1 MKSLEQILGY
11 KGKNV
16 VITGAASGMG
26 KAAVDLLVSLGA
38 NVYTIVRRNVD
49 LPGTTVINKGDMSEY
64 DVINEIIKALPGKID
79 ALFLCHGMAAT
90 QGAPL
95 KVQKVNFIGQR
106 YMAEQLLP
114 RISDNGSIAFITS
127 VAGFGWQ
134 SDVKTIND
142 FLACTTYD
150 QMMAWCES
158 NPSAYERD
166 SYGFSKKSLNA
177 YVKSRALLKMYTQR
191 KIRLNAICPGYTI
204 TGLTEAFDKSGS
216 ATGDAMEGKKT
227 LEKMILEPWGGR
239 PATAEEM
246 GYPLVAMG
254 SDMFSYMSGQTV
266 FFDYGLT
273 SKWEFDG
280 VLNA

>member
-1 MKSLEQILGY
+1 MKSLENIFGY

-26 KAAVDLLVSLGA
+26 KAAAELLVSLDA
-38 NVYTIVRRNVD
+38 NVYSIVRRNVG
-49 LPGTTVINKGDMSEY
+49 LPGATVINKGDLSEY
-64 DVINEIIKALPGKID
+64 DVINEIIKALPEKID
-79 ALFLCHGMAAT
+79 ALFLCHAMASS
-90 QGAPL
+90 QGDPMRI
-95 KVQKVNFIGQR
+95 QKINFIGQR

-114 RISDNGSIAFITS
+114 RISDNGAVTVITS

-134 SDVKTIND
+134 NDVKTINGL
-142 FLACTTYD
+142 LARTSYD
-150 QMMAWCES
+150 EMTAWCEANLS
-158 NPSAYERD
+158 VFKSDA
-166 SYGFSKKSLNA
+166 YGFTKKSLNA
-177 YVKSRALLKMYTQR
+177 YVKSRALTKMYTGR
-191 KIRLNAICPGYTI
+191 RIRLNAICPGYTI
-204 TGLTEAFDKSGS
+204 TGMTDAFDRSGS
-216 ATGDAMEGKKT
+216 AAGDAAEGKKAI
-227 LEKMILEPWGGR
+227 EKAILEPWDGR

-280 VLNA
+280 ISNA